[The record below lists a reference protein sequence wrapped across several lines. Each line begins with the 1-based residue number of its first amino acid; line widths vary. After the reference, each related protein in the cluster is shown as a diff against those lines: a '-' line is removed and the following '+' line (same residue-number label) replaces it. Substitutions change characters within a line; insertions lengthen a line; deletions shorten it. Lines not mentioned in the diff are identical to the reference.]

1 MNLVSKNF
9 SDLLEPNIESKKFP
23 DGEKYIRI
31 LEKIKGNV
39 ALFHRLYPN
48 QDEALIEAFLILSTL
63 KKSDGEITLVAPYVP
78 YARQDKIFL
87 EGEALSS
94 EIICNLL
101 SSGGVKK
108 LITLDCHFLK
118 KEGEF
123 QYNGLTI
130 QNISMADA
138 LIEHAKK
145 KFDAQKLEVISPD
158 IGASYMT
165 EAHGGKS
172 MKKVRGGYKEGDEAY
187 RTIEKV
193 ESNYDFED
201 ADVLILD
208 DMISTGGTM
217 IRAVENV
224 KKGGAKRV
232 FCAATHGFFLK
243 GSLEKLRNVSDGVFV
258 TNTIPSDVS
267 EVNFMDTIQKYLK

>member
-1 MNLVSKNF
+1 MDLVSSNF
-9 SDLLEPNIESKKFP
+9 SDLLKPNIETKKFP
-23 DGEKYIRI
+23 DGEKYIKI
-31 LEKIKGNV
+31 PEKVEEKVN
-39 ALFHRLYPN
+39 LFHRLYPN
-48 QDEALIEAFLILSTL
+48 QDEALIEVFLILSTL
-63 KKSDGEITLVAPYVP
+63 KQKEVEVTLIAPYVP

-94 EIICNLL
+94 EIICGLL
-101 SSGGVKK
+101 SHSGVKN
-108 LITLDCHFLK
+108 IVTLDCHFLK

-130 QNISMADA
+130 KNISMANP

-145 KFDAQKLEVISPD
+145 KYDAPELEVISPD
-158 IGASYMT
+158 VGASYMT

-172 MKKVRGGYKEGDEAY
+172 MKKVRGEYNEGDEAY
-187 RTIEKV
+187 RKIEKV
-193 ESNYDFED
+193 ESSYDFTG
-201 ADVLILD
+201 ADVLVLD

-217 IRAVENV
+217 VRAVENV

-243 GSLEKLRNVSDGVFV
+243 NSLEKLRDVSDGVFV
-258 TNTIPSDVS
+258 TNSIPSEVS
-267 EVNFMDTIQKYLK
+267 EVNFMDEIKLK